1 MKLWCI
7 DVQKMLDR
15 IFPDGQA
22 LVWLLDGL

>member
-1 MKLWCI
+1 MRLGWI

-22 LVWLLDGL
+22 LVWLLDDF